1 MTYVGLDARVPVFA
15 HGQLYVALSHAT
27 SSQNIKILLPE
38 SALEPVTHNVVY
50 EEVLLN

>member
-1 MTYVGLDARVPVFA
+1 MTYVGLDAQVPVFA

-27 SSQNIKILLPE
+27 ASQNIKFFLPE